1 MSYTC
6 HLCFI
11 RIRTT
16 PMEETVSQTKLWPY
30 VLSLFRVIVGAL
42 FVCHGAAT
50 VFGVLGGAGGSGAA
64 APVGAWP
71 GWWAG
76 LIQLVSGVLVAL
88 GLGTRVAA
96 LLGSGSMAYAY
107 FTVHQEKALLPIQNG
122 GEASI
127 MFCWTLL
134 VIALTGP
141 GAWALDPLLTRIRR
155 TPDRGPRR
163 SEPVTEGVTG

>member
-1 MSYTC
+1 M
-6 HLCFI
+6 
-11 RIRTT
+11 
-16 PMEETVSQTKLWPY
+16 SQTKLWPY

-50 VFGVLGGAGGSGAA
+50 VFGVLGGTGAGTA
-64 APVGAWP
+64 APLGSWP

-76 LIQLVSGVLVAL
+76 LIQLVSGALVAL

-107 FTVHQEKALLPIQNG
+107 FSVHQEKALLPIQNG

-141 GAWALDPLLTRIRR
+141 GVWALDPLLARVRVR
-155 TPDRGPRR
+155 VRQTPDRTPQPA
-163 SEPVTEGVTG
+163 EQVAEGVTG

>member
-1 MSYTC
+1 
-6 HLCFI
+6 
-11 RIRTT
+11 
-16 PMEETVSQTKLWPY
+16 MEESVSQTKLWPY

-50 VFGVLGGAGGSGAA
+50 VFGVLGGTGAGTA

-76 LIQLVSGVLVAL
+76 LIQLVCGALVAL

-107 FTVHQEKALLPIQNG
+107 FSVHQEKALLPIQNG

-141 GAWALDPLLTRIRR
+141 GVWALDPLLARIRR
-155 TPDRGPRR
+155 VPDRTPQPA
-163 SEPVTEGVTG
+163 EPVAEGAAG